1 MIKWSLVIVLR
12 YKEER
17 KMKGLYRLPM
27 IAVLLFDIFIGYI
40 ALPAIN
46 IHNFGLWTLIII
58 NVFCIW
64 SAMILKKGTDKKRI
78 LKSGG
83 ILIGICVCVMA
94 LGTLSGSKMLN
105 ARRYS
110 KVLNIQ
116 IEEHL
121 QLPGIEEINQ
131 IPLMDTES
139 SKVLGNRKIGAL
151 SNIVSQ
157 FEVSEDY
164 MTIAYHQKPEKVS
177 PLKYADFWKW
187 NANKKGGIPG
197 YVIVDPI
204 ELTAEY
210 VEVKE
215 GMKYVPSAYLSQ
227 DLARYIYFKYPT
239 TLFDYPHFEID
250 EDGNPMYV
258 SPTYTYTI
266 GLFGGK
272 TITGAIVVDP
282 VSGEIEK
289 YDRDNI
295 PSWVDIVYNGDYI
308 SKYFDIYGQLI
319 NGFWN
324 SLFGQKGLIES
335 TTTTTYGSDGE
346 SYRDN
351 DFGYVVKGDDVY
363 IYTGVTAVTNDE
375 SNIGYLLAN
384 ERDGSVVMSYF
395 ESTDEDSVMRAA
407 EGEVQEKGYRACF
420 PSLIDVNGTP
430 AYIMVLKDNLGLVK
444 MYAIVDAAQYS
455 HMVVSDTLEKTISQF
470 TNGNINL
477 DSMYEKTVTVKRIA
491 FVNVDSE
498 TMVYIVDEN
507 DNIYYANF
515 EKEMMLLEEGK
526 TVQIITDGTIFRLQ
540 K

>member
-1 MIKWSLVIVLR
+1 
-12 YKEER
+12 
-17 KMKGLYRLPM
+17 MKGLYRLPM

>member
-1 MIKWSLVIVLR
+1 
-12 YKEER
+12 
-17 KMKGLYRLPM
+17 MKGLYRLPM

-164 MTIAYHQKPEKVS
+164 MTIAYHQKPVKVS

-227 DLARYIYFKYPT
+227 DLTRYIYFKYPT